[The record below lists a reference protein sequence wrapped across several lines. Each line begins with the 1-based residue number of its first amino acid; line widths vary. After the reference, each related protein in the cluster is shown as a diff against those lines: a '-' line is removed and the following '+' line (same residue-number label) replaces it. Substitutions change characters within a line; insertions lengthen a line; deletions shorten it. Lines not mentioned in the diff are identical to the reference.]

1 MRNHAPKT
9 KLSSTCRKIN
19 RKKVKVQ
26 HAGHLAQ
33 KQKASTPSP
42 CQTADTNPS
51 LAVLLKPA
59 ALSAVTLEL
68 LHLEQRP
75 SPSSCLLCSEDSCLH
90 LIVVMK
96 PNCPPQF
103 GLIPSTAGRP
113 CTVEQSPPTMSS
125 HHICI
130 SFIAGD
136 KPCAGCKRLQH
147 ARLSGPT
154 TQCGLHCAITRRRS
168 SGQKASYKDTAH
180 ADTCSFLPRLSCMAL
195 RTLTPTTRRRR
206 VSWHACFD

>member
-1 MRNHAPKT
+1 MQENQQEESQGAARRPLGSKT
-9 KLSSTCRKIN
+9 ESFDSKPLPNSRH
-19 RKKVKVQ
+19 Q
-26 HAGHLAQ
+26 PL
-33 KQKASTPSP
+33 PS
-42 CQTADTNPS
+42 S
-51 LAVLLKPA
+51 LAEACSPFR
-59 ALSAVTLEL
+59 STLEL

-90 LIVVMK
+90 LIVVVK
-96 PNCPPQF
+96 PSCPPQF

-130 SFIAGD
+130 SYIAGD

-154 TQCGLHCAITRRRS
+154 TQCGLHCANR
-168 SGQKASYKDTAH
+168 G
-180 ADTCSFLPRLSCMAL
+180 
-195 RTLTPTTRRRR
+195 TPLAKIIWTE
-206 VSWHACFD
+206 SLI